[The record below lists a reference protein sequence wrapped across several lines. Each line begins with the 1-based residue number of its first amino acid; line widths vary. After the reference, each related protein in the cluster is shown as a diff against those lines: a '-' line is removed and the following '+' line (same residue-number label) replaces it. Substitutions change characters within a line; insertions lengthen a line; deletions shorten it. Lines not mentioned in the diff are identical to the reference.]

1 MPRVV
6 KRWKSTLVESIFHTR
21 ETEVCFTPVVLRD
34 GIVVLLRRQT
44 VDLLNERPEGRAEG
58 SKEER
63 LQGDAPACSYVLEA
77 SEDEHEKVRQTRT
90 RDRHCAREKWNR
102 RRNDLTLRQHW
113 RG

>member
-6 KRWKSTLVESIFHTR
+6 KRWISTLVESIFHIR
-21 ETEVCFTPVVLRD
+21 EIEVSLTPVVLRD

-44 VDLLNERPEGRAEG
+44 VDLLNKRPEGRAEG

-77 SEDEHEKVRQTRT
+77 SNEKVRQTRT
-90 RDRHCAREKWNR
+90 RDRHCAREKWSK
-102 RRNDLTLRQHW
+102 RRNDPTVGQHW
-113 RG
+113 G